1 MTRTCLVIGGY
12 TSPIPER
19 DGGNRFDSVYYAMML
34 QICREYPGLPDV
46 RTMRASQ
53 IKSFYDALRAELE
66 KR

>member
-1 MTRTCLVIGGY
+1 
-12 TSPIPER
+12 
-19 DGGNRFDSVYYAMML
+19 MML